1 MNGRMESDYMN
12 KEEFS
17 QFAMALKTY
26 YPREEKLLVNQQAM
40 GLWYMQL
47 QDLSYDVAS
56 AALNKWV
63 ALNKWSPSIA
73 DIRSYAS
80 SIVYGDIPDWG
91 EAWELVL
98 DSIRRFGMYRKQ
110 EGISYIGEHN
120 RIALRCAER
129 IGYDTLCMS
138 ENLSVERAN
147 FRMMYDQYSA
157 REDEKRQLPN
167 ALIGEVETIYS
178 NKDRLNAI
186 RKDDNNGNV

>member
-1 MNGRMESDYMN
+1 MNGRMESDDMT

-17 QFAMALKTY
+17 KFAMALKTY
-26 YPREEKLLVNQQAM
+26 YSREEKLLINQQAM

-73 DIRSYAS
+73 DIRAYAS

-91 EAWELVL
+91 EAWELVI
-98 DSIRRFGMYRKQ
+98 DSIRKFGMYRKQ

-147 FRMMYDQYSA
+147 FRMMYEQYSA

-167 ALIGEVETIYS
+167 ALIGDETIYF
-178 NKDRLNAI
+178 NKERLDTI
-186 RKDDNNGNV
+186 RKDDDNGNI